1 MNFDEIR
8 SLNDEQLK
16 KYLNHISNNKVL
28 FCSKCEEPLSS
39 YDRKVISV
47 GVYDKK
53 SGQKSRQLCSLCYNC
68 FVDLLEFLAVSEPN
82 I

>member
-8 SLNDEQLK
+8 SLNNEQLK

-28 FCSKCEEPLSS
+28 FCSKCEQPLSS
-39 YDRKVISV
+39 YDRRVISV

-53 SGQKSRQLCSLCYNC
+53 SG
-68 FVDLLEFLAVSEPN
+68 
-82 I
+82 

>member
-16 KYLNHISNNKVL
+16 KYLNHISNNRVL

-39 YDRKVISV
+39 CDRKVISV

-53 SGQKSRQLCSLCYNC
+53 AGQKSRQLCSLCYNC
-68 FVDLLEFLAVSEPN
+68 YVDLLDFLAINEPK
-82 I
+82 